1 MSCRP
6 YRFAPASTAISL
18 DTPIEQDNTMP
29 SSKLPPRSR
38 QWLAILAT
46 AVLALTATASLAPP
60 TLVAAAPD
68 ALPLARG
75 DIAFES
81 MRDGDVEIYVMNA
94 ACAAGAYL
102 TCRQCSSPDLD
113 GFYGD
118 ADPSDRAA
126 TQYASRSSTS
136 ATSSQTPRLW
146 SAGKRRLRHF
156 RDARPF

>member
-1 MSCRP
+1 
-6 YRFAPASTAISL
+6 
-18 DTPIEQDNTMP
+18 MP

-94 ACAAGAYL
+94 DGSGQTRL
-102 TCRQCSSPDLD
+102 TNNPAVDRDPAWSPDGRQIVFASTRDDSLVGNVEIYVMNAD
-113 GFYGD
+113 GSG
-118 ADPSDRAA
+118 
-126 TQYASRSSTS
+126 
-136 ATSSQTPRLW
+136 QTL
-146 SAGKRRLRHF
+146 SLIHI
-156 RDARPF
+156 